1 MTTRLRSVSNRRALI
16 AAGCIAALA
25 VLLAA
30 IDGSAETGIAGIADT
45 AAVGPDVTVFDFTDI
60 RSWGSAGG
68 FAAYSIGAN
77 ACNRGD
83 APLNWCDQAS
93 GCAPGAATNDH
104 PVIAQ
109 NLYRLKNGRFDQ
121 IGMSWLK
128 HGFASLNGPDAR
140 CAGAAGQA
148 CQPPPA
154 GENQLGV
161 GCVDPYVAFQNGSP
175 PLGRR
180 SEVNATTGTY
190 PFPYSTVTATQV
202 YDQRIKVLT
211 MALDP
216 ALNIGA
222 TYWAEVHYISPHDA
236 LAGNGLNNASYR
248 QVTVGASPN
257 YPLTM
262 TGTFFER
269 QPAINAW
276 KMQDP
281 IVTLINVDVPGTVAE
296 RFHVGRKVTDL
307 GGGLWHYEYAVHN
320 LNSDRGARAFEVEFP
335 GAVSFTNVGFKD
347 IDSHS
352 GEPYSTL
359 DWTVFSSGGLLSWAT
374 DTFATDPNAN
384 ALRWGTMY
392 NFWFDAD
399 QPPTGSI
406 LHTVELF
413 KTGDP
418 GTVSFTIDGLF
429 ADGFESGGITRW
441 TGGGS

>member
-1 MTTRLRSVSNRRALI
+1 MKNRLRSASNRRALI
-16 AAGCIAALA
+16 AVGCIAALA

-30 IDGSAETGIAGIADT
+30 IDGSAQTDAADI
-45 AAVGPDVTVFDFTDI
+45 AAVGPDVTVFEFTDI
-60 RSWGSAGG
+60 DSWGSADG
-68 FAAYSIGAN
+68 FAAYSIGTN
-77 ACNRGD
+77 ACNRGN
-83 APLNWCDQAS
+83 APLNWCDQTS
-93 GCAPGAATNDH
+93 GCAPGASTNDH

-128 HGFASLNGPDAR
+128 HGFASLNGRDAR
-140 CAGAAGQA
+140 CTGPAGQT
-148 CQPPPA
+148 CESPPA

-161 GCVDPYVAFQNGSP
+161 GCMDPYVAFQNGSP

-180 SEVNATTGTY
+180 SEVNAANGDY
-190 PFPYSTVTATQV
+190 PYPYSVVKATEV

-211 MALDP
+211 TALDP
-216 ALNIGA
+216 ALNVGA
-222 TYWAEVHYISPHDA
+222 TYWAEAHYISPHDA

-248 QVTVGASPN
+248 QVTVGEGPS

-276 KMQDP
+276 KQQDP
-281 IVTLINVDVPGTVAE
+281 SVTLTNADVLGPVVE
-296 RFHVGRKVTDL
+296 RFHVGRKVTNL

-320 LNSDRGARAFEVEFP
+320 LNSDRSARAFEVDLPVAANF
-335 GAVSFTNVGFKD
+335 SNVGFKD

-359 DWTVFSSGGLLSWAT
+359 DWTVSSIAGTLSWTT
-374 DTFATDPNAN
+374 DSFAANPNAN
-384 ALRWGTMY
+384 ALRFGTMY
-392 NFWFDAD
+392 NFWFDTD
-399 QPPTGSI
+399 QPPTSVI
-406 LHTVELF
+406 VHRIELF

-418 GTVSFTIDGLF
+418 ESITFTIGNDVF
-429 ADGFESGGITRW
+429 ADGFESGNTGSW
-441 TGGGS
+441 TGSGS